1 MSIVENEGSTNI
13 ANKNKKIALR
23 LSDII
28 YIMSPNN
35 QILNN
40 QSYIIDYIDNK
51 KMYIINIKDLT
62 KHKVKFNENGTP
74 EDMSIKNI
82 IIIDR
87 NKEQGYARQH
97 KLLPNKWINIYF
109 NGNLPSVLT
118 GQITDLEEDMIE
130 IKTYPNNETIYI
142 NFNYKGIPEGIPIE
156 RIDIREKPD
165 NINLLDENENEKELV
180 TSEEK
185 EEKPEEE
192 QEQEDEDEEEKESDL
207 DQDDKDIEMNIDTD
221 IQKEINKN
229 QNKESNKENNYEDD
243 YEENDE
249 ENDKEYEQRKKE
261 LMNLEEA
268 KDKLKQNI
276 LSADEIVFKGKKG
289 PVTISKL
296 LPESKQQYNINV
308 QTNDMLDELLSKIP
322 ENRRSFTIMNKI
334 HTLIERFKQLREE
347 YSSFDNYGNV
357 IGSII
362 KDEKWRPLIQSLK
375 SFKNKLYWILPVAK
389 NIKKLYNI
397 NYDSSLDS
405 NLDIYPLNI
414 TDNLNEIKQLF
425 ERYNSVQDSSDS
437 NKYDILL
444 SGLNSYLTPFMEIDP
459 EEVTEIITNI
469 NIDSELNVIIDNLNN
484 FYSSVANPSNVVSKR
499 FLFTNYEKGIS
510 RLQTTQ
516 KSSSSMKTKPFDI
529 TQSDILALK
538 SLIMLPDSVMRYSQ
552 VTLPGTSIYDKSN
565 FNGTFIYYSQF
576 MNKYTNID
584 KISIDNLNKEYV
596 FNNNNQIKNY
606 SITRSNDMNK
616 LLNNELYEKYLSAVV
631 PGTEVFF
638 DLIKKYIHGTLSV
651 YKTITYLEPFL
662 VYTRDVNYEQYK
674 EIISFIN
681 DKISDYNKTFK
692 NQHRVFNLFKSYK
705 PGFEANYKVLQE
717 LLQKNEISVNI
728 FNNYNPYELKLT
740 NSELLWNMKLTDYAN
755 MYDTEL
761 ALDQIDLML
770 PETINS
776 IINKLEEQKKITKKN
791 ISEEEKENTCKQI
804 VIAKEYRNESE
815 LNEDNEK
822 LAFFDKK
829 YDNTP
834 YEIMDEYVKEQNVM
848 GTDKFYEYLIDK
860 LVDKYK
866 YNKTDAPRIA
876 TNLINGKK
884 QVKEGDYATIYSGIE
899 GKLKYYQRKD
909 DKWILDKTLDKM
921 DINQEDMFCNFQKD
935 CIEIEDKYNKICQ
948 SYDLNKQQLNE
959 NALKEMISQFDV
971 TADTSRENLKKMLE
985 KNAKYRQDIYEKI
998 NKIHIARDE
1007 KYNNQKYKI
1016 GLQLTD
1022 HEQIISPHSSKLNNI
1037 LGEPNFVK
1045 KQHDLVDFA
1054 RKYTRLPIVLED
1066 GGEDIN
1072 WRYCITSSTKLLP
1085 AFLYTLAI
1093 TYINTPDEYDNV
1105 LTQIINNIG
1114 KESDDGNAWVD
1125 KYSGM
1130 VITQDVFEY
1139 TEGYDKGFKIVS
1151 REIMEKDAGDALL
1164 SSKNKTIKYSSK
1176 ENKMIY
1182 NIITALGENMGIN
1195 INDQVEFIIDIV
1207 TQILHGGEIL
1217 PSEEQYKKL
1226 VIEES
1231 KKKNVTRANYETL
1244 YNTTIMY
1251 LTLDAYLIAIQTS
1264 IPSIKTRITFPGCV
1278 RSFGGY
1284 PFEGTGDNSGLK
1296 YVACIAHKIR
1306 KESIIPWNTLM
1317 KKKIDFIESK
1327 MISIMDDYYL
1337 KLPIIKDRIEKKL
1350 EYLITEP
1357 NIGIPTE
1364 YQVTNWTTF
1373 LPPLVPLKLKTI
1385 ENISD
1390 DFKDSLKTQLKNGSS
1405 DQNNK
1410 LLIILSKIMFFSLDI
1425 QEQIQN
1431 VVDKK
1436 KLLLSNLSGDP
1447 FIENACCS
1455 DNINESFIEYFIKE
1469 ANSISLDIKTIK
1481 YLTDIIDE
1489 VKIISRS
1496 AVLYSRENT
1505 KNIYGTLTD
1514 EYNEETI
1521 YRAFIDYCHF
1531 NSLVPINND
1540 LMSVCIEKPEN
1551 FSKNDSLTEQI
1562 RKLKMDG
1569 AKYDTES
1576 FLKLMQIVN
1585 KNHIIKIDTTPH
1597 AHTKIQYLRRLVK
1610 QMKDDKDTI
1619 MNMSFIDKL
1628 DDLLDTYDLIANE
1641 NRDAMDN
1648 MKNYLGENNEK
1659 MINELISFIKANNN
1673 DKRSC
1678 KHIKEFLNNIMD
1690 WGEGDKAGS
1699 KISENTTYNAINF
1712 IQESIFSLVKV
1723 FPYIIKN
1730 KVDYESI
1737 VIPKYYQISSYDTLK
1752 IQDKVKKY
1760 YSDLRMFYDNNILIN
1775 ILMKIHNEYNLLL
1788 ELINTTPYIS
1798 DIQYNNEI
1806 QESIFDEELIKLL
1819 FQYYLLFVL
1828 TEYKNLSDD
1837 KNMIIDENNE
1847 NEDELEESRILSNL
1861 EPRISAT
1868 NMKDLRIQVA
1878 KLLCS
1883 YVDMLKDQKSIVSLD
1898 YNKIMDMIFKSKN
1911 YEKDEIVKRIGKLTK
1926 EEKNVDTILKINKL
1940 GVWNKGLQKSLTT
1953 YVKDG
1958 DDTERELMENIALI
1972 DTRVRQNINVVD
1984 NNKDQFTEE
1993 YLEHQDTINQ
2003 IEEEENDI
2011 SNFLGDGDYIDE
2023 DEDNYGYEEDYRNYD
2038 DYE

>member
-1 MSIVENEGSTNI
+1 MSIVENEESTNI
-13 ANKNKKIALR
+13 INKNKKIALR

-35 QILNN
+35 EILNN

-62 KHKVKFNENGTP
+62 KHKVKFNENGSP

-82 IIIDR
+82 IIVDR

-97 KLLPNKWINIYF
+97 KLLPSKWINVYF

-142 NFNYKGIPEGIPIE
+142 NFNYKGIPEDIPIE

-165 NINLLDENENEKELV
+165 NVNLLDENEKGV
-180 TSEEK
+180 DKSEEK
-185 EEKPEEE
+185 EEK
-192 QEQEDEDEEEKESDL
+192 QEDEEKKGEENENDLEEE
-207 DQDDKDIEMNIDTD
+207 DKDVEMNIDMD
-221 IQKEINKN
+221 IQERKN
-229 QNKESNKENNYEDD
+229 IQNKESNKENNYE
-243 YEENDE
+243 ENDE
-249 ENDKEYEQRKKE
+249 ENDEEYDEEYEVRKKE

-268 KDKLKQNI
+268 KDKLKKNI

-289 PVTISKL
+289 PVTISKV

-322 ENRRSFTIMNKI
+322 ENRRSFTIMNNI

-375 SFKNKLYWILPVAK
+375 TFKNKLYWILPVAK

-405 NLDIYPLNI
+405 NLDIEPLKI
-414 TDNLNEIKQLF
+414 IDNLEEIKQLF
-425 ERYNSVQDSSDS
+425 ERYNSVQDSSDL
-437 NKYDILL
+437 NKYDLLL
-444 SGLNSYLTPFMEIDP
+444 SGLNSYLTPFTEIDP
-459 EEVTEIITNI
+459 EEINEVITNI
-469 NIDSELNVIIDNLNN
+469 NIESELNVIIDNLNN
-484 FYSSVANPSNVVSKR
+484 FESSVANPSNVASKR

-516 KSSSSMKTKPFDI
+516 KSTSSMKTQPFEI

-538 SLIMLPDSVMRYSQ
+538 SLVIFPDSVMRYSQ
-552 VTLPGTSIYDKSN
+552 ISLPGTSIYEKSN
-565 FNGTFIYYSQF
+565 FNNTFIYYSQF
-576 MNKYTNID
+576 MNKYTNVD
-584 KISIDNLNKEYV
+584 KISIDNLNKEYTLK
-596 FNNNNQIKNY
+596 NNNQIKNY
-606 SITRSNDMNK
+606 SINRSNEMNQ
-616 LLNNELYEKYLSAVV
+616 LSNNELYDKYLSAVV
-631 PGTEVFF
+631 PSTEKLFN
-638 DLIKKYIHGTLSV
+638 LIKKYIHGTLSV

-674 EIISFIN
+674 EIKSFIN

-692 NQHRVFNLFKSYK
+692 NHHKAFNLFKSYK
-705 PGFEANYKVLQE
+705 RGFEPNYKVLQE
-717 LLQKNEISVNI
+717 LLQKNDTSVNI

-740 NSELLWNMKLTDYAN
+740 NSELLWKMKLIDYAN

-761 ALDQIDLML
+761 ALNQIDLML

-791 ISEEEKENTCKQI
+791 ISEEEKENKCKQI
-804 VIAKEYRNESE
+804 VIAKEYKNESE

-822 LAFFDKK
+822 LVFFDKK

-834 YEIMDEYVKEQNVM
+834 YDIMDEYVKEQNVM

-884 QVKEGDYATIYSGIE
+884 QIKEGDYATIFQPIE

-909 DKWILDKTLDKM
+909 DKWSLDKSLDKM

-959 NALKEMISQFDV
+959 NALKEMISQFDL
-971 TADTSRENLKKMLE
+971 TADTSRENLKKILE
-985 KNAKYRQDIYEKI
+985 KNTKYRQDIYEKI
-998 NKIHIARDE
+998 NKIHITRDE

-1022 HEQIISPHSSKLNNI
+1022 QEQIVSPHSSKLNKI
-1037 LGEPNFVK
+1037 LGESNFVK
-1045 KQHDLVDFA
+1045 KQHDIVDFA
-1054 RKYTRLPIVLED
+1054 RKYTRLPVVLDD

-1072 WRYCITSSTKLLP
+1072 WRYCINTSTKLLP

-1093 TYINTPDEYDNV
+1093 TYINNPDEYDNV

-1139 TEGYDKGFKIVS
+1139 SEGYDKGFKIVS

-1164 SSKNKTIKYSSK
+1164 SAKNKTIKYSSK

-1182 NIITALGENMGIN
+1182 NIVTALGENMGIN

-1217 PSEEQYKKL
+1217 PSEEEYKKI
-1226 VIEES
+1226 VMEES
-1231 KKKNVTRANYETL
+1231 KKKKVTRANYETL
-1244 YNTTIMY
+1244 YNTSIMY

-1284 PFEGTGDNSGLK
+1284 PFEGAGDKSGLK

-1306 KESIIPWNTLM
+1306 KESIVPWNTLM
-1317 KKKIDFIESK
+1317 KKKIDVIESK
-1327 MISIMDDYYL
+1327 MISIIDDFYL
-1337 KLPIIKDRIEKKL
+1337 KLPVIKDRIEKKL
-1350 EYLITEP
+1350 EYLMIEP
-1357 NIGIPTE
+1357 NIDIPTE
-1364 YQVTNWTTF
+1364 YQVTNWKTF

-1390 DFKDSLKTQLKNGSS
+1390 DFKDSLKTQLKNGNS

-1410 LLIILSKIMFFSLDI
+1410 LLLILSKIMFFSLDI

-1431 VVDKK
+1431 VVEKK
-1436 KLLLSNLSGDP
+1436 KLLLTNISGDP
-1447 FIENACCS
+1447 FIENACCN
-1455 DNINESFIEYFIKE
+1455 DNINKSVIEYFIKD
-1469 ANSISLDIKTIK
+1469 ANSISLDIKTIN
-1481 YLTDIIDE
+1481 YLSDIIDE

-1496 AVLYSRENT
+1496 SVLYSRENT

-1521 YRAFIDYCHF
+1521 YRAFINYCHF
-1531 NSLVPINND
+1531 NSLVPISSD
-1540 LMSVCIEKPEN
+1540 LMSVCTEKPEN

-1569 AKYDTES
+1569 IKYDTES
-1576 FLKLMQIVN
+1576 FLKLMQIVD
-1585 KNHIIKIDTTPH
+1585 KNHIIKIDTTPY
-1597 AHTKIQYLRRLVK
+1597 ANTKIQYMRKLVR
-1610 QMKDDKDTI
+1610 QMKDDKDII
-1619 MNMSFIDKL
+1619 MNKTFIDKL
-1628 DDLLDTYDLIANE
+1628 YDLLDTYDPTANE
-1641 NRDAMDN
+1641 NHDVMDN

-1659 MINELISFIKANNN
+1659 MINELIDFIKFNN
-1673 DKRSC
+1673 DNHKNTC
-1678 KHIKEFLNNIMD
+1678 KKMKDILNDIMK

-1712 IQESIFSLVKV
+1712 IQEIIFSLVKV

-1730 KVDYESI
+1730 KVNYESI
-1737 VIPKYYQISSYDTLK
+1737 IIPKYYKISVYDTLK
-1752 IQDKVKKY
+1752 IQNKVKSY
-1760 YSDLRMFYDNNILIN
+1760 YSKLRMFYDNSILSNILVT
-1775 ILMKIHNEYNLLL
+1775 IHKRYNLLL
-1788 ELINTTPYIS
+1788 ELINTTPYLS
-1798 DIQYNNEI
+1798 DIKYNNEI
-1806 QESIFDEELIKLL
+1806 KESIFDEELIKLL

-1828 TEYKNLSDD
+1828 IEYKNLSDD

-1847 NEDELEESRILSNL
+1847 NEDELEESRIISNWT
-1861 EPRISAT
+1861 PIVNAA
-1868 NMKDLRIQVA
+1868 NMKDLRIQVS

-1883 YVDMLKDQKSIVSLD
+1883 YIHILEDQKSIVSLD

-1911 YEKDEIVKRIGKLTK
+1911 YEKNEIVKRIGDLTK
-1926 EEKNVDTILKINKL
+1926 EEKTIDTILKINKL
-1940 GVWNKGLQKSLTT
+1940 GVWNKGLQKGLTT
-1953 YVKDG
+1953 YVIDG
-1958 DDTERELMENIALI
+1958 DDSERNLMENIALI
-1972 DTRVRQNINVVD
+1972 ETRARQNINAVD
-1984 NNKDQFTEE
+1984 NNIDQITEE
-1993 YLEHQDTINQ
+1993 YLENQDIIDE
-2003 IEEEENDI
+2003 IEKEENDI
-2011 SNFLGDGDYIDE
+2011 SNFEGDGDYIDE
-2023 DEDNYGYEEDYRNYD
+2023 DGYEDDYGYEEDYRNYD